1 MDLLC
6 INFTIFKRAL
16 GASRLLI
23 PSLLLSILFCQQ
35 SFGDQSVKQGF
46 EVDDTLRT
54 LLKSAVAESDSFID
68 RFDAEVWL
76 MSKTKPIS
84 RFVKDTEKGLDLLRL
99 IHRHAKQADLPPE
112 IVLAVIEIESGFD
125 RFALSHA
132 GAQGMMQVMPF
143 WKHEIGRPEDN
154 LINLETNLKYGCT
167 ILKHYLEKSEGRLA
181 EALARYNGS
190 YGSYRYSEKV
200 MDAWQEHWL

>member
-1 MDLLC
+1 MQSMRASLALC
-6 INFTIFKRAL
+6 FIAASFLHPGQGLASDNPEIDQELRAL
-16 GASRLLI
+16 
-23 PSLLLSILFCQQ
+23 
-35 SFGDQSVKQGF
+35 
-46 EVDDTLRT
+46 
-54 LLKSAVAESDSFID
+54 LKNAVAQSDSFVD

-76 MSKTKPIS
+76 MSKANAMS
-84 RFVKDTEKGLDLLRL
+84 RFVDDPQQGLDLLRL
-99 IHRHAKQADLPPE
+99 VHRSATRAGLQPE
-112 IVLAVIEIESGFD
+112 IVLAVIEVESRFD

-154 LINLETNLKYGCT
+154 LINLETNLRYGCT
-167 ILKHYLEKSEGRLA
+167 ILKHYLDKSEGRLA

-200 MDAWQEHWL
+200 MDALYDYWR